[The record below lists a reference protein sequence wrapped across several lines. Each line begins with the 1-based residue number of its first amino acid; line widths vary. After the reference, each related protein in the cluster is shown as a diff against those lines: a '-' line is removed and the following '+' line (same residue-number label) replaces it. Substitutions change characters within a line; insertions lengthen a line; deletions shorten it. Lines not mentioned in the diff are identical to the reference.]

1 MAYVEMADITTSHS
15 NAGWASGEAAHAA
28 ADADEAAPD
37 LDLRHIRA
45 QKEAAAMGHE
55 TGEEEVSRA
64 ADDGLR
70 RQGQTRTSA
79 IGAMLR

>member
-1 MAYVEMADITTSHS
+1 MSAEVLQRQIPHLRVEQVQHL
-15 NAGWASGEAAHAA
+15 
-28 ADADEAAPD
+28 
-37 LDLRHIRA
+37 LDKYATYGR
-45 QKEAAAMGHE
+45 KEAAAMGHE